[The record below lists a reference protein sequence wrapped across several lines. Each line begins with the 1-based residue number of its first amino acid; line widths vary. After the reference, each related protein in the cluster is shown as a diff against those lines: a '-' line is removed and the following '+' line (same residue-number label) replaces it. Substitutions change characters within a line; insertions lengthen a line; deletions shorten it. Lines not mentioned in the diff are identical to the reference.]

1 MEEAAKK
8 YAEITQTVTEPV
20 VQEQPKRVPR
30 KITVKGLIPKSKK

>member
-8 YAEITQTVTEPV
+8 YAEFTQTVPPPAVDE
-20 VQEQPKRVPR
+20 PKRTPR